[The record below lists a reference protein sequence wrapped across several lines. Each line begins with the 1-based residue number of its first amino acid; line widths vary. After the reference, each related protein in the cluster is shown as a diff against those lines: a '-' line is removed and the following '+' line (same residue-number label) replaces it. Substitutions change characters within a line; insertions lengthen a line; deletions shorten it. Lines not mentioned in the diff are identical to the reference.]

1 MPRTTPVPAC
11 APRDAYANLFI
22 ESMAAGLARLID
34 ASPPTG
40 TESPD
45 FAATCLEFS
54 AESRL
59 SGPTGEP
66 AENRE
71 AGDVEPRGQQ

>member
-1 MPRTTPVPAC
+1 MPRATTPVLAV
-11 APRDAYANLFI
+11 APPDTPANLFI

-34 ASPPTG
+34 ASPPVA
-40 TESPD
+40 TESSESG
-45 FAATCLEFS
+45 ATCLELS

-66 AENRE
+66 AENGE
-71 AGDVEPRGQQ
+71 AGDVDT

>member
-1 MPRTTPVPAC
+1 MPRTPTSAPA
-11 APRDAYANLFI
+11 APAVEPRHGRANPFVDLL
-22 ESMAAGLARLID
+22 AAGLARLID

-40 TESPD
+40 TESPESG
-45 FAATCLEFS
+45 ATCLEFS

-71 AGDVEPRGQQ
+71 AGDVEP

>member
-1 MPRTTPVPAC
+1 MSRTSASAPAA
-11 APRDAYANLFI
+11 APRDRHASPFI

-34 ASPPTG
+34 ASATG
-40 TESPD
+40 TESPESG
-45 FAATCLEFS
+45 ATCLELP

-66 AENRE
+66 AENGE
-71 AGDVEPRGQQ
+71 AGNVDP